1 MARNPDNKISLNT
14 LDQSGEPT
22 GFQLHIAAG
31 AVDLA
36 TTPAALT
43 NLVTAIDTELVN
55 WTPVSYSAT
64 ITKRLSTASVGMG
77 NREDKLE
84 FKYFDNVTFKPYTVE
99 VPCRK
104 GTLETEVG
112 SDLIPAATWETLTK
126 PAFEAYAKSPD
137 GNAVTLG
144 QVRLIGR
151 NV

>member
-1 MARNPDNKISLNT
+1 MARNPDNKMSMNT

-22 GFQLHIAAG
+22 GFQVHIASG
-31 AVDLA
+31 AVDLS
-36 TTPAALT
+36 TTPTTLTALI
-43 NLVTAIDTELVN
+43 TALDTELVN
-55 WTPVSYSAT
+55 WTAVSYSAT
-64 ITKRLSTASVGMG
+64 ITKRLSTASIGAS

-84 FKYFDNVTFKPYTVE
+84 LKYYDNVTFKPYTVE

-104 GTLETEVG
+104 GDLVTETG
-112 SDLIPAATWETLTK
+112 SDVIPAATWTATK
-126 PAFEAYAKSPD
+126 TAFEAYAKSPD